1 MRSKP
6 MFGPASTSVDDSS
19 VFIAEYAGE
28 EETDVGN
35 AKSVTTTVADARTK
49 SGCSVPSVLLVLT

>member
-1 MRSKP
+1 